1 MFYNSSLLIILYS
14 PLGKGKVFDLH
25 SVQSF
30 GMESKVFNLNQ
41 VEFLIIPEDT

>member
-30 GMESKVFNLNQ
+30 GMESFYLNK
-41 VEFLIIPEDT
+41 VEFLVIHVLEDT

>member
-1 MFYNSSLLIILYS
+1 MFYNNSLLLILYS
-14 PLGKGKVFDLH
+14 GKVFDLH